1 MLSEININT
10 DCKDAFERAKRLIE
24 DRKKQFNR
32 NPEIQEFD
40 NGNILIQFFENWGDY
55 WNVLKRRDFEPINSD
70 TKEIVAIYCE
80 AGKNIDIKNFGKSKT
95 YLIVNG
101 EVEFKFADDTSY
113 KVSSFQSLIVP
124 KNMRHVAYV
133 VRDSYVIVIEQ

>member
-70 TKEIVAIYCE
+70 TKEIIAIYCE

-101 EVEFKFADDTSY
+101 EVEFKFADDTTY
-113 KVSSFQSLIVP
+113 NVSSFQSLIVP
-124 KNMRHVAYV
+124 KNMRHVASV
-133 VRDSYVIVIEQ
+133 IRDSYVIVIEQ